1 MRYGFLTFGALSNA
15 GYIRARELG
24 KALLD
29 AGVEVA
35 YIVSDQPEN
44 REVLD
49 KRAEVR
55 FVKHG
60 HSISCYALRRR
71 AIRSLTLDFLEVFN
85 DQNGQTWMTLLGLKL
100 PKIVGMWDEAAVFKS
115 ELPWVHR
122 KLIAA
127 WDWWLRRRAAICLTS
142 TREHQRIWKEKCVE
156 PVVYMPH
163 ACYLTNFSEGESP
176 YKHPTVVYMGNFHW
190 CWDQDLIF
198 DAFLL
203 LKRQGLTPPLFLMGT
218 GPDVPKWKAFIA
230 EHGLDNITFAG
241 YVSGETLWQHL
252 RHAHV
257 LLFPMRP
264 TLRNKTRCPSKTL
277 AYAQARR
284 PIITN
289 KVGEIAE
296 MLGDKAIY
304 VEPTPEGFAGGIR
317 RTMEDSD
324 LPDVEYD
331 LEEYTW
337 AKNAANLL
345 RELKTRS

>member
-29 AGVEVA
+29 TGIEVA
-35 YIVSDQPEN
+35 YIVSDLPEN
-44 REVLD
+44 HGMLD
-49 KRAEVR
+49 SRSDVR
-55 FVKHG
+55 FVQHG
-60 HSISCYALRRR
+60 YSLRKFAERRR
-71 AIRSLTLDFLEVFN
+71 AIRELKLDYLEVFN
-85 DQNGQTWMTLLGLKL
+85 DQNGLSWLTVRGLRGPKL
-100 PKIVGMWDEAAVFKS
+100 VGIWDEAAVFKF
-115 ELPWVHR
+115 ELPWIQR
-122 KLIAA
+122 KLIVM
-127 WDWWLRRRAAICLTS
+127 WDRWLRRNAALRLTTTRA
-142 TREHQRIWKEKCVE
+142 HQRAWKETCAE

-176 YKHPTVVYMGNFHW
+176 YNQPTVVYMGNFHW

-198 DAFLL
+198 NAFLL
-203 LKRQGLTPPLFLMGT
+203 LKRQGLTPPLFLMGA
-218 GPDVPKWKAFIA
+218 GPDVPKWKEFII

-241 YVSGETLWQHL
+241 YVSGESLWQHL

-317 RTMEDSD
+317 RAMEDSD

-337 AKNAANLL
+337 AKNATILL
-345 RELKTRS
+345 RELKTGS